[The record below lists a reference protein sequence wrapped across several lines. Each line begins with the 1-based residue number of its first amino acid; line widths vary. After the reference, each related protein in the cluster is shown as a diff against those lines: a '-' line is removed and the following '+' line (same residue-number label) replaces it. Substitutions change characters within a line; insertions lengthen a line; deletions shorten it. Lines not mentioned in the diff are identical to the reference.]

1 MKETFQTKAKQV
13 SEIFKEYIG
22 CVELTNISGD
32 DNLDEG
38 AYSFKHMLHQKGV
51 SDENIENIFQE
62 IKKRKTKNKKQIL
75 IKIRD
80 LCIVKLLF
88 YTGLRVSELL
98 ALKKEDLK
106 DDMIQIVGK

>member
-51 SDENIENIFQE
+51 SDENIENIF
-62 IKKRKTKNKKQIL
+62 RV
-75 IKIRD
+75 IKIELNKIADRD
-80 LCIVKLLF
+80 AKWLQEALF
-88 YTGLRVSELL
+88 FT
-98 ALKKEDLK
+98 KKEGDN
-106 DDMIQIVGK
+106 